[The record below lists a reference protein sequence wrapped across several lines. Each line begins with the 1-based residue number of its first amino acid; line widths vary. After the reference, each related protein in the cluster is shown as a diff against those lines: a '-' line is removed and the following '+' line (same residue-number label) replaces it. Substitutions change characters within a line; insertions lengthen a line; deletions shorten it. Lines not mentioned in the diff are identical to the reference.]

1 MQPLHA
7 SLGPIVGVAALVFA
21 IVAGISAWLDRWHG
35 LVRRL
40 SLALGALLVLQ
51 VVLGVVV
58 FLTGSRPSE
67 GLHVL
72 YGIVVLAVLPLAS
85 SFAAEA
91 PPRPYSGVLAVGG
104 LVVLLLAWRLLAT
117 G

>member
-7 SLGPIVGVAALVFA
+7 SLGPIVAIAGLAFA
-21 IVAGISAWLDRWHG
+21 IVAGVSAWLDRWH
-35 LVRRL
+35 LVVRRL
-40 SLALGALLVLQ
+40 APVLGGLLVLQ
-51 VVLGVVV
+51 VALGAIVLLSGA
-58 FLTGSRPSE
+58 RPSE
-67 GLHVL
+67 GLHLL
-72 YGIVVLAVLPLAS
+72 YGIVILAVLPLAA